1 MAAFTRALLF
11 DFGSTFTKL
20 RVVDLEQGRLLAA
33 TQAPS
38 TVATD
43 LNEGLEAAFEA
54 LPAPYRTRIAD
65 YLTAASSSAAG
76 GLRIVAVG
84 LVRSLTAKAAEAA
97 ALSAGGNVKAVYA
110 DGLTQSDV
118 DEIVASQPDLLL
130 LAGGTDG
137 GDRACILANAEALA
151 ASALACPIVVA
162 GNRNAAA
169 DVARILERGGKR
181 FDVAPNVLP
190 SLDRIESGPATELI
204 RAVFMEH
211 IVHAKGLDRAE
222 EVIGRVTMPTPQ
234 AVLRA
239 AELLSRGSD
248 ALAGW
253 GDLIGV
259 DVGGATT
266 DLYSIAEGAPSQS
279 STVMR
284 GLPDPVVKRTVE
296 ADLGMRVSAR
306 TLLDTVGAALLAEE
320 LGVDADVVEA
330 HVDGLVEQTDQLP
343 ATKLDADFDRVI
355 GRAAVR
361 TAMRRHVG
369 NLEVAYGPD
378 GEFFLQT
385 GKDLRSVKVVIGTG
399 GILNASPPATTA
411 AILEAGRYEP
421 DQWRYLAPQRPRF
434 HVDAEYVLFAAGLL
448 LDIDPAAAA
457 ALMTSTITELPE
469 GG

>member
-1 MAAFTRALLF
+1 MGSTRALLF

-20 RVVDLEQGRLLAA
+20 RVVELGSGKLLAA

-43 LNEGLEAAFEA
+43 LNEGLEHAFAA
-54 LPAPYRTRIAD
+54 LPAPYRTRISD
-65 YLTAASSSAAG
+65 YHTAASSSAAG

-110 DGLTQSDV
+110 DGLTESDV
-118 DEIVASQPDLLL
+118 AEIVGSRPDLLL

-137 GDRACILANAEALA
+137 GDRACIIANAEALA
-151 ASALACPIVVA
+151 ASDLTCPIVVA

-169 DVARILERGGKR
+169 DVARILERGAKR

-204 RAVFMEH
+204 REVFMEH

-222 EVIGRVTMPTPQ
+222 QVIGRVTMPTPQ

-239 AELLSRGSD
+239 AEYLGRGGD
-248 ALAGW
+248 AHAGW

-266 DLYSIAEGAPSQS
+266 DLYSIAEGAPAQS
-279 STVMR
+279 TTVIR

-306 TLLDTVGAALLAEE
+306 TLLDTVGAALLADE
-320 LGVDADVVEA
+320 LGIDADAVER

-369 NLEVAYGPD
+369 NLELAYGPD

-385 GKDLRSVKVVIGTG
+385 GKDLRRVTTVIGTG
-399 GILNASPPATTA
+399 GILHASPPETTA
-411 AILEAGRYEP
+411 AILDAGRYDA
-421 DQWRYLAPQRPRF
+421 DQWRFLAPEHPTCY
-434 HVDAEYVLFAAGLL
+434 VDTEYVLFAAGLL
-448 LDIDPAAAA
+448 LDVDPATAA
-457 ALMTSTITELPE
+457 ALMTSTITRLPH